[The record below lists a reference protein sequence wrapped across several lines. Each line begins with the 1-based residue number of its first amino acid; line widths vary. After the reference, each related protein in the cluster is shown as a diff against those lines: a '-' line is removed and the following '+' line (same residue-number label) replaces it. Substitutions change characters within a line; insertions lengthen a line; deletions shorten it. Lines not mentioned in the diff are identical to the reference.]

1 MKELFSF
8 DGRIN
13 RKTFWFRGVI
23 ILILIGAVYAVF
35 LGLATAIGVAL
46 VEVTGESGLV
56 RTPLVAALVIV
67 PFVVLYLVLLILAW
81 AGMATAIKRC
91 QDLDKEGWYCL
102 VVGWNVFVLP
112 FVKGLPHDNSFGPP
126 PR

>member
-23 ILILIGAVYAVF
+23 ILILIGAVYAGMF
-35 LGLATAIGVAL
+35 GLATAVPLIGVAL
-46 VEVTGESGLV
+46 VESGLFS
-56 RTPLVAALVIV
+56 TSLAATLGIIILI
-67 PFVVLYLVLLILAW
+67 VLYLISLILAW
-81 AGMATAIKRC
+81 ACMAIAIKRC
-91 QDLDKEGWYCL
+91 HDLDKEGWYCL

-112 FVKGLPHDNSFGPP
+112 FVKGSPHDNSFGPP